1 VAAWE
6 DGDGDGDWVGAG
18 AAGRPVLHKEP
29 LAFEYVH
36 PSQRSYK

>member
-6 DGDGDGDWVGAG
+6 YRGAN
-18 AAGRPVLHKEP
+18 AEPVLHKEP
-29 LAFEYVH
+29 LTFNYVH

>member
-1 VAAWE
+1 MAGWE
-6 DGDGDGDWVGAG
+6 FTGVLSE
-18 AAGRPVLHKEP
+18 PVLHKEP